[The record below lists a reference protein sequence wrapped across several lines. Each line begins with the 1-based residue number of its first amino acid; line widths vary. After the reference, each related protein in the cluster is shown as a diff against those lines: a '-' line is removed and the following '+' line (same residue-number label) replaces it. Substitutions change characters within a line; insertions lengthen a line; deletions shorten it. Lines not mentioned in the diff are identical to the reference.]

1 MSTLQVANLHFEST
15 GNNRIQYS
23 GSSTFYMVANGTQV
37 LTLGPTGMTVNGAF
51 TDSGGD
57 LRGIP
62 VNAQTSA
69 YQIANT
75 DMGRLVSITTGGVT
89 VNGAVL
95 TSGFV
100 VSIYNNSGSSQTIT
114 SGTGVTMYL
123 SGTATT
129 GNRTLLQRG
138 VATVICVAANT
149 FVISGAGIS

>member
-23 GSSTFYMVANGTQV
+23 GSNTFFMVANGTQV
-37 LTLGPTGMTVNGAF
+37 LTLSPSGMTVNGAF

-57 LRGIP
+57 LRGLP
-62 VNAQTSA
+62 VNAQTAA
-69 YQIANT
+69 YQLANT
-75 DMGRLVSITTGGVT
+75 DMGRMVSITTGGVT
-89 VNGAVL
+89 VNGAL
-95 TSGFV
+95 LASGFV

-114 SGTGVTMYL
+114 SGAGVTMYL
-123 SGTATT
+123 AGTATT